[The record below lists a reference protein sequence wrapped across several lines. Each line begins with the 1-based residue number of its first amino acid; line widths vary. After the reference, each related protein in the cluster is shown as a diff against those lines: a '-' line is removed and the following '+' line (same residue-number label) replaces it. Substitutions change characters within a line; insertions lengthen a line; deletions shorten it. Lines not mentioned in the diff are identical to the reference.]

1 MGIGM
6 SVITMVGMHEYGA
19 GMGSAMTGKENGYL
33 MVMADNSHRYRFA
46 VMIPEFETLGVGV

>member
-1 MGIGM
+1 M